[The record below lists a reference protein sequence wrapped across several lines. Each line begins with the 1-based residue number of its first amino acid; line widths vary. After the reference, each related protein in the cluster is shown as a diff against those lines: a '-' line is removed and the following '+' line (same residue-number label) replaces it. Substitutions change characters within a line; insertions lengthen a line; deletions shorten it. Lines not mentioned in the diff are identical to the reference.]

1 MILFAPNGAPARR
14 VLDPH
19 KPAHMARVRVLR
31 WVPLETQRG
40 LAFVQPR
47 SVARVLAYTRMI
59 GPVATA
65 RKIAARLHAPTH
77 DQRETA
83 LFLGVIL
90 DPDDAHTFP
99 VGAHVV
105 GLAPLSLPRPER
117 LVSPPQLLAR
127 WQGDTPATLRL
138 HPIDTFV
145 RHATQKYT
153 DQIKHLKEKNIYT
166 YKNVTT
172 TEIEPALTALM
183 RDALSSPSVPAHAT
197 SAVAERRAASALT
210 RSARPDA
217 ILFGYGHHAKTA
229 LMPHIRRRLALRCVH
244 DIDPTKLPDRAPF
257 ALDTSPTP
265 RLDEDAALFIAAGWH
280 HTHAAIACHALE
292 RGRYALIEKPAVT
305 SLAALARL
313 SDTLAAQPVPRL
325 FVAYHKRYAA
335 ETAYLCEDLAL
346 DGADTPLHYHAT
358 VHVVRLPPRHWYRW
372 PESGSRLLSN
382 GCHYIDHFLMLNGW
396 SAPERW
402 GALPAPAGAAHVWAT
417 LQNGAWFTLTL
428 SEHGS
433 DRLGTR
439 EVITITRG
447 ERTARICDGR
457 YQCEDGA
464 RVLRA
469 ARLDRMAPYKRMI
482 DHVVDTIERGGPADA
497 LDALRHTHTLAL
509 ALEAEASALVTH
521 DERPR

>member
-1 MILFAPNGAPARR
+1 MILFDPHGAPARE

-19 KPAHMARVRVLR
+19 KPPHMARVRVLR
-31 WVPLETQRG
+31 WAPLKTQRG

-47 SVARVLAYTRMI
+47 SLRRVLAYARAI

-65 RKIAARLHAPTH
+65 RKIAARLSAPAD
-77 DQRETA
+77 DQREAA

-90 DPDDAHTFP
+90 DPDDALSFP

-117 LVSPPQLLAR
+117 LVSPPQLLAP
-127 WQGDTPATLRL
+127 WQGDIPATLRL
-138 HPIDTFV
+138 HPTNILV
-145 RHATQKYT
+145 KHAEQKYT
-153 DQIKHLKEKNIYT
+153 EHIKKLQELNIYEN
-166 YKNVTT
+166 KNVNPATT
-172 TEIEPALTALM
+172 EPALTALM
-183 RDALSSPSVPAHAT
+183 RDVLTSPSVPARAT
-197 SAVAERRAASALT
+197 SAVRERRDAT
-210 RSARPDA
+210 TPRHPARPDA

-229 LMPHIRRRLALRCVH
+229 LLPHIRRRLDLRCVH

-257 ALDTSPTP
+257 ALDTSPAP
-265 RLDEDAALFIAAGWH
+265 RLDEDAALCIAAGWH

-305 SLAALARL
+305 SHDALARL

-325 FVAYHKRYAA
+325 FVGYHKRYAA
-335 ETAYLCEDLAL
+335 ETGYLREDLAL
-346 DGADTPLHYHAT
+346 EGADTPLHYHAT

-372 PESGSRLLSN
+372 PQSGSRLLSN

-396 SAPERW
+396 SAPARW
-402 GALPAPAGAAHVWAT
+402 GALPAPAGAAHVWAE
-417 LQNGAWFTLTL
+417 LQNGAWMTLTL

-447 ERTARICDGR
+447 ERTARICDDL
-457 YQCEDGA
+457 YVSEDGT
-464 RVLRA
+464 RVLRR
-469 ARLDRMAPYKRMI
+469 ARRDRMAPYGHMI
-482 DHVVDTIERGGPADA
+482 DHVVDTIERGGPADPP
-497 LDALRHTHTLAL
+497 DALHHTHTLAL
-509 ALEAEASALVTH
+509 ALEAEASALATQ